1 CSFSSHITTRRFA
14 TTADRAEPGTSRAA
28 TLLVAIPKQD
38 DIELLSPD
46 ETQVLLTERAT
57 EKLRAISTSENDPSL
72 RIAVES
78 GGCHGYQYKME
89 LTSQRAP
96 DDYQF
101 IHRTHRS
108 ASIVIDAVSVDLL
121 KGSTVNYATEL
132 IGSSF
137 RIIDNPQAK
146 GSGCGSGVSREQS
159 F

>member
-1 CSFSSHITTRRFA
+1 M
-14 TTADRAEPGTSRAA
+14 DPEE
-28 TLLVAIPKQD
+28 

-46 ETQVLLTERAT
+46 EAQVLLTEHVA
-57 EKLRAISTSENDPSL
+57 EKLRAISTSENDPSLSL

-132 IGSSF
+132 ISSSF

-146 GSGCGSGVSREQS
+146 GSGCGSGVSREAK